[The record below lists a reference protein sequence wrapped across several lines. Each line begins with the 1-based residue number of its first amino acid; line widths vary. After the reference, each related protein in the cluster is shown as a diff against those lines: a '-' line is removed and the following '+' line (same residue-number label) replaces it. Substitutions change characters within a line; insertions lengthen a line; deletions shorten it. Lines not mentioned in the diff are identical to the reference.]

1 MLANPERLF
10 ERSWR
15 PRHPLRREHCAARRR
30 CMAGLLCLLAIVIFG
45 YIYITDA
52 QRVRAMASSY
62 LSELLGGEVTIGKAN
77 LSIFEGLR
85 LDDVTLRV
93 DKSNQPDSIIF
104 HARSFL
110 LRYHPTEL
118 LAGRL
123 SATQIIAIDPVVML
137 VEDPQTERWNYQ
149 RLWNGNGPPKRTEKS
164 SSGENLVLPQIILRD
179 AEVAYMEFRNGKTVP
194 VGWYSIE
201 GSLNPSEEEPDRY
214 DFQLQS
220 RGRESMG
227 PSMDGILRTQGGISV
242 AHMQNFSFGPDIK
255 TMLLAEPR
263 QWCEWHQL
271 QGRIDVPEMV
281 YDPNIGG
288 GGPIFH
294 AELVLSNV
302 EMAIHPEEWMSKA
315 QNERVKWLHSFLDK
329 AVAKKWIRP
338 GLADALRRL
347 STPQPVRFSQ
357 VSGNLIFNEHGIQ
370 LKAITGK
377 VESNWFNIDGA
388 LDGYSP
394 DAPAHLTIS
403 SVTGHDLEIPEISP
417 DYLGTLPRELQD
429 VIEHLRPR
437 GTCAIQL
444 NIDRPEP
451 GGKPDVSGR
460 MDVKDGNFCFSDI
473 PYPVSHIRGAILLGP
488 DLVAHMRGVRLL
500 NIQGHGPES
509 GPNANASLTVNG
521 FIGPLE
527 GVAGFAMQIDGSDVE
542 GDQQLRAA
550 LPADARRALQN
561 FDPEGHGQLP
571 RFHGDFTCHVTRD
584 PGPRKPVKINFN
596 GNMQDFEGT
605 LVAFPYPL
613 NHVKGR
619 INIQDGYLTLS
630 DAEMHRGDG
639 TVRIDGTVTWQTSNP
654 NPKPPFGPDMHITV
668 RNLPIDD
675 NLKNALPPMQRAWA
689 QNSGLSGQVDMD
701 GHLWPLP
708 KGDKVTYS
716 FIGRLHDGAIQ
727 SADEAAMSGLTAKLR
742 LTPTQLEIADLTGRR
757 GTSELSARAL
767 LDWST
772 EPRVTLSAAARN
784 LELNESLYR
793 VLPRDARN
801 AWDSVK
807 PHGDIDG
814 TLELSETL
822 GEVPDRL
829 ELHIT
834 PRQLSVTPA
843 PLPYRLDGLQGEI
856 LVSPTEVVL
865 NNLNAVHGPAN
876 ISVSGRGRI
885 DKRQTWDLKIAAT
898 KLNPDSE
905 LLAALPSSIA
915 GVLRGMK
922 VDGPLDVDISKLA
935 YWPAGQPDP
944 MSSDAATQPIASS
957 TTHPADNTDVDFAAK
972 ITLNGNTLD
981 VGLPI
986 TDAHG
991 RVDLAGLIRD
1001 GRLHRLAGQAGLDY
1015 FQLAGRPA
1023 SELRFELAKRTDDP
1037 QIDIT
1042 HVQGKFAAGDLAGQ
1056 GDYIFPDTGPS
1067 RYDINLVLRD
1077 ADVQQITPRIREGL
1091 KGHLT
1096 ASLQLGG
1103 IWDDPTSRRGH
1114 GDVNVSGERMYDIP
1128 VMLGLMQITSLAL
1141 PVTSPFNEIS
1151 TRYTLEGQKVI
1162 FDQINLKSK
1171 DMTMIGSGEMNFDTQ
1186 NVSLWLST
1194 TNPTL
1199 VGIPVLGPLLTT
1211 ANQELLRIHVKGK
1224 IDKPTVAASA
1234 FNSVATT
1241 VDEVFKGTDQENR

>member
-1 MLANPERLF
+1 
-10 ERSWR
+10 
-15 PRHPLRREHCAARRR
+15 
-30 CMAGLLCLLAIVIFG
+30 MAGLLFVLSIVIFG
-45 YIYITDA
+45 YVYLTDA

-123 SATQIIAIDPVVML
+123 SATQIIAIDPIVML

-149 RLWNGNGPPKRTEKS
+149 RLWHGNGPPKRAARS
-164 SSGENLVLPQIILRD
+164 DSGEALVLPQIILRD
-179 AEVAYMEFRNGKTVP
+179 AEVAYMEFHNGKTVP

-201 GSLNPSEEEPDRY
+201 GSLNPSDEEPDRY

-227 PSMDGILRTQGGISV
+227 PSMDGVLRTQGGISV

-281 YDPNIGG
+281 YNPNVGG

-302 EMAIHPEEWMSKA
+302 EMAIHPEEWMSKE
-315 QNERVKWLHSFLDK
+315 QNDRVKRFHAILDE
-329 AVAKKWIRP
+329 AVERKWIRP
-338 GLADALRRL
+338 GFADALRRL
-347 STPQPVRFSQ
+347 STAQPIRFTQ

-394 DAPAHLTIS
+394 DAAAHLTIS
-403 SVTGHDLEIPEISP
+403 SVTGHDLDIPEISP
-417 DYLGTLPRELQD
+417 DYLGTLPREMQD
-429 VIEHLRPR
+429 VLEHLHPT

-444 NIDRPEP
+444 NIDRPEA
-451 GGKPDVSGR
+451 GGKPEVSGR
-460 MDVKDGNFCFSDI
+460 MDIKDGNFCFADI
-473 PYPVSHIRGAILLGP
+473 PYPVSRIRGEVLLGADP
-488 DLVAHMRGVRLL
+488 IAHMRGVRLL
-500 NIQGHGPES
+500 NIQGHGPVGS
-509 GPNANASLTVNG
+509 PNADSSLTVNG

-527 GVAGFAMQIDGSDVE
+527 GVAGFSLQIDGTNIE
-542 GDQQLRAA
+542 GDPQLRAT
-550 LPADARRALQN
+550 LPADARRALQL
-561 FDPEGHGQLP
+561 FDADGHGLLP
-571 RFHGDFTCHVTRD
+571 RFHGDFTCHVTRV
-584 PGPRKPVKINFN
+584 PGPRKPVKFDFN
-596 GNMQDFEGT
+596 GNMQDFEGKLT
-605 LVAFPYPL
+605 AFPYPL
-613 NHVKGR
+613 KHVTGKVD
-619 INIQDGYLTLS
+619 IHDGYLNLVNG
-630 DAEMHRGDG
+630 EMRRGEG
-639 TVRIDGTVTWQTSNP
+639 TVRIDGGVTWQTSSP
-654 NPKPPFGPDMHITV
+654 LPKPPFGPDMHIVVTNV
-668 RNLPIDD
+668 PIDD
-675 NLKNALPPMQRAWA
+675 DLKSALPAMQRTWA
-689 QNSGLSGQVDMD
+689 QNSGLSGLIDMD

-708 KGDKVTYS
+708 KGDNITYS
-716 FIGRLHDGAIQ
+716 FNGQLHDGAVQ
-727 SADEAAMSGLTAKLR
+727 SGDEVGMSGLTAKLR
-742 LTPTQLEIADLTGRR
+742 LTPTQLEIGDLVGRR
-757 GTSELSARAL
+757 GQSEVSAHAL
-767 LDWST
+767 IDWST

-784 LELNESLYR
+784 LALNESLYHI
-793 VLPRDARN
+793 LPRDARN

-814 TLELSETL
+814 TLELAETF
-822 GEVPDRL
+822 GKAPERL
-829 ELHIT
+829 ELHII
-834 PRQLSVTPA
+834 PRGLSVTPA

-856 LVSPTEVVL
+856 LVSANEVVL
-865 NNLNAVHGPAN
+865 NNLTAVHGPAN
-876 ISVSGRGRI
+876 VAVSGRGHI
-885 DKRQTWDLKIAAT
+885 DRQQTWELKISAN

-905 LLAALPSSIA
+905 LLAALPSSISA
-915 GVLRGMK
+915 VLRGMK
-922 VDGPLDVDISKLA
+922 VQGPLDVDISKLA
-935 YWPAGQPDP
+935 YWPSGQPDP
-944 MSSDAATQPIASS
+944 TISDTATQPATSN

-986 TDAHG
+986 TDTRG
-991 RVDLAGLIRD
+991 ILDLAGLVRD
-1001 GRLHRLAGQAGLDY
+1001 GHLHRLAGQAAIDS
-1015 FQLAGRPA
+1015 FRLAGRPA
-1023 SELRFELAKRTDDP
+1023 SDLRFELAKRSDDP

-1042 HVQGKFAAGDLAGQ
+1042 HVEGKFAAGDLAGQ
-1056 GDYIFPDTGPS
+1056 GDYTFPDNAPS

-1077 ADVQQITPRIREGL
+1077 ADVQQITPRDRQGL
-1091 KGHLT
+1091 KGRLT

-1103 IWDDPTSRRGH
+1103 IWDESASRRGH
-1114 GDVNVSGERMYDIP
+1114 GDVSVTGERMYDIP

-1141 PVTSPFNEIS
+1141 PVTSPFNEVS

-1171 DMTMIGSGEMNFDTQ
+1171 DMTMTGSGEMNFDRQ

-1211 ANQELLRIHVKGK
+1211 ANQELLRIHVKGT
-1224 IDKPTVAASA
+1224 IDQPTVAASS